1 MLSKHIQDLGTLN
14 PDTTL
19 DVDSLAYALYLH
31 DAQVRGGLVCVQA
44 YFALNVLK
52 R

>member
-1 MLSKHIQDLGTLN
+1 VRAGLFCAECAEALKVVFAIH
-14 PDTTL
+14 
-19 DVDSLAYALYLH
+19 SLAYALYLQ
-31 DAQVRGGLVCVQA
+31 DTQVRGGLVCVQA